1 VITDDQE
8 VTQYFEATVTA
19 GADPKQAANW
29 IMGDITAHLKAE
41 KVGIGELPLTPA
53 QLAELV
59 GLIEAGT
66 ISSKIA
72 KDLLPELLSNG
83 GSAKALVEKQGL
95 TQISDPAAIEAMIE
109 QVFQAHPQEL
119 EQYRAG
125 KTKLQ
130 GFFVGQLMKKSGGR
144 VDPKLTN
151 QILMK
156 KLQG

>member
-41 KVGIGELPLTPA
+41 KVEIGELPLTPA